1 MGELKRTYFIQ
12 RSLKNLVLILAAF
25 VTLIPIWL
33 ILIGSV
39 KPEDEIYTNIFG
51 LPKKLVFENF
61 IDAWL
66 YGNFQIYYKNSVII
80 SLFST
85 ILVLVLS
92 ACAGFVL
99 SRKDL
104 LLRKIITALFL
115 IGITIPIQ
123 VPVMPL
129 FVEIK
134 KFGLYNKLQGI
145 IVILVGF
152 RLAFTTVIFSR
163 FMRQVPAEIE
173 EAALIDGCS
182 VWQDFTKI
190 VLPLSTNVIC
200 VGGILN
206 AVYSWNNFF
215 FPMVFV
221 STNSFKPLP
230 SGLMAFKGENT
241 IMFTKLFAAITIVTI
256 PIIIVYLLLQK
267 YFVQGITA
275 GAVKG

>member
-1 MGELKRTYFIQ
+1 LF
-12 RSLKNLVLILAAF
+12 LILATLI
-25 VTLIPIWL
+25 TLIPIWL

-66 YGNFQIYYKNSVII
+66 YGNFQVYYKNSVII

-85 ILVLVLS
+85 VFILALS

-99 SRKDL
+99 SRRDL
-104 LLRKIITALFL
+104 LFKKAIIAFFL
-115 IGITIPIQ
+115 VGIIIPIQ
-123 VPVMPL
+123 IPVMPL

-134 KFGLYNKLQGI
+134 NFGLYNKLQGMV
-145 IVILVGF
+145 VIFVGF
-152 RLAFTTVIFSR
+152 RIAFTTVIFSR

-182 VWQDFTKI
+182 VWQDFIRI
-190 VLPLSTNVIC
+190 VLPLSTNVLC

-215 FPMVFV
+215 FPMVFI
-221 STNSFKPLP
+221 SSNSFKPLP

-256 PIIIVYLLLQK
+256 PIIIVYLLMQK